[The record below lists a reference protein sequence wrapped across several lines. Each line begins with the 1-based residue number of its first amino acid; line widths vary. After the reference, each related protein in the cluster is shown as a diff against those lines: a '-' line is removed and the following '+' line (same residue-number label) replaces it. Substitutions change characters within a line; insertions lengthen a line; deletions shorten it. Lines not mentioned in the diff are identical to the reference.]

1 MMWIW
6 PMHFATKRHAHK
18 QFCYFY
24 QLNHP
29 DLRGGIF
36 LDEWCANG

>member
-1 MMWIW
+1 MWLW
-6 PMHFATKRHAHK
+6 PMHFATERHAQK

-36 LDEWCANG
+36 LDEWCSNG